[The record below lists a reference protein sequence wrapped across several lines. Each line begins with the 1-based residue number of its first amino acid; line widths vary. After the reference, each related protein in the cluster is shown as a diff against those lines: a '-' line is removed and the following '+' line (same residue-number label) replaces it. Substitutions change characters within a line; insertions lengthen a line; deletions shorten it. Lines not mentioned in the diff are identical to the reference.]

1 MLLRYLAV
9 IIQVKCLHLFYQV
22 ERESGTA
29 KITVTTRTSSQ
40 HDVQPAMSTIR
51 QLVERYENTLPVG
64 VHTAKAPRLEY
75 FVLCK
80 YLAQFLTLC
89 YIICIMSW
97 LIKANW
103 DFDYFLGH
111 YLANNSCLCLWVL
124 PHFVIN
130 TTQHSVLCGVDDRV
144 PQLSQTKTDFFDYI
158 IINLHT

>member
-80 YLAQFLTLC
+80 YLAQLLALF
-89 YIICIMSW
+89 YIFCIMSW
-97 LIKANW
+97 LTNANS
-103 DFDYFLGH
+103 DLDYFLGH
-111 YLANNSCLCLWVL
+111 YLANNSVYVCGCCGTLLTPHNIVSCVVL
-124 PHFVIN
+124 TMKCRNSHKQKQISL
-130 TTQHSVLCGVDDRV
+130 TIS
-144 PQLSQTKTDFFDYI
+144 
-158 IINLHT
+158 